1 MLTLFFMFLNTPN
14 SRTADNKYNNFQEEE
29 ELEIDLMEYAR
40 KLWASRKLL
49 LKVAGIAAIVGVSIA
64 LGTPKT
70 YTANVTLA
78 PESGKSGGGGL
89 SGIASMLG
97 VGGLSMSSDADAFN
111 VTLYP
116 DVVSST
122 PFIIDLLDTKVKQLE
137 SENDT
142 TLAGY
147 LKEGTSSSLIGT
159 IVSLPFKAIGAVM
172 SIFSSDDDKEN
183 DNQDINPFQLTAE
196 QNNAVNGLRKLVVA
210 NVDKKTGVTSI
221 SVTMQD
227 PLVCAIVADTVVTKL
242 QEFITGY
249 RVNKAQE
256 DCKYW
261 EQLHEER
268 KNDYYEKQQNY
279 ARYTDGN
286 QGISRES
293 VKIEQARLENE
304 MNLAYQVYSQV
315 ATQLQMARAKVQE
328 AKPVFAVVEPA
339 TVPLKPSGT
348 SRKMILI
355 GIVFLAVAGASAWIL
370 FGQDLWKNLKEGL
383 KEEKTIEKKEED

>member
-1 MLTLFFMFLNTPN
+1 M
-14 SRTADNKYNNFQEEE
+14 AEDNKYNNFQEEE

-49 LKVAGIAAIVGVSIA
+49 LKVAGIAAIAGVIIA

-89 SGIASMLG
+89 AGIASMLG

-116 DVVSST
+116 NVVSST
-122 PFIIDLLDTKVKQLE
+122 PFIIDLLDTKVKQLD

-142 TLAGY
+142 TLTVY

-159 IVSLPFKAIGAVM
+159 IVSLPFKAIGAVL
-172 SIFSSDDDKEN
+172 SLFSSDDDEK
-183 DNQDINPFQLTAE
+183 DNNQGINPFQLTKE
-196 QNNAVNGLRKLVVA
+196 EDEVVNGLRKLVVA

-268 KNDYYEKQQNY
+268 KNDYYVKQQNY

>member
-1 MLTLFFMFLNTPN
+1 MTE
-14 SRTADNKYNNFQEEE
+14 DKKYNIPQEEE

-40 KLWASRKLL
+40 KLWAARKLL
-49 LKVAGIAAIVGVSIA
+49 LKVAGIAAILGVIIA

-70 YTANVTLA
+70 YTVNVTLA

-111 VTLYP
+111 VSLYP

-122 PFIIDLLDTKVKQLE
+122 PFIIDLLDTPVKQLE
-137 SENDT
+137 GEKDT
-142 TLAGY
+142 TLVGY

-159 IVSLPFKAIGAVM
+159 IISLPFKAIGAVM
-172 SIFSSDDDKEN
+172 SLFSSN
-183 DNQDINPFQLTAE
+183 DEEVESQGINPFQLTKE
-196 QNNAVNGLRKLVVA
+196 QNKTVEGLRKLVVA
-210 NVDKKTGVTSI
+210 NVDKKTGVTSV

-227 PLVCAIVADTVVTKL
+227 PLVCAIVADTVVVKL
-242 QEFITGY
+242 QKFITEY

-261 EQLHEER
+261 EQLNEER
-268 KNDYYEKQQNY
+268 KNDYYEKQERY
-279 ARYTDGN
+279 AKYADAN
-286 QGISRES
+286 QGVIHES
-293 VKIEQARLENE
+293 VNIEKSRLENE

-315 ATQLQMARAKVQE
+315 ATQLQMARAKIQE

-339 TVPLKPSGT
+339 TVPLNPSGT

-383 KEEKTIEKKEED
+383 KEEKAEKNLEETKG